1 VRFVKSLA
9 SNSQELD
16 AVMSPISVEELAVGY
31 EFPATNYELS
41 QPLIARYL
49 EAVGGQ
55 QYLLASG
62 VVPPLA
68 IAAYAM
74 AALSQSF
81 SVPKGAIHA
90 AQELEFLKSVPIG
103 TTISCSGKVV
113 QKVQRGPLYL
123 LVLEINA
130 LNQDKE
136 KVLSGKATIAVPT

>member
-1 VRFVKSLA
+1 
-9 SNSQELD
+9 
-16 AVMSPISVEELAVGY
+16 MPPISFDQLAVGY
-31 EFPATNYELS
+31 EFPLTSYELS
-41 QPLIARYL
+41 KSVIGKYL

-55 QYLLASG
+55 QDFLTSG
-62 VVPPLA
+62 IIPPLA

-74 AALSQSF
+74 TALSQSF

-113 QKVQRGPLYL
+113 QKVQRGQLYL

-130 LNQDKE
+130 VNQNKE
-136 KVLSGKATIAVPT
+136 KVLSGKATVAVPV

>member
-1 VRFVKSLA
+1 MPA
-9 SNSQELD
+9 
-16 AVMSPISVEELAVGY
+16 ISIDQLAVGY
-31 EFPATNYELS
+31 EVPSTSYELS
-41 QPLIARYL
+41 KSVIGKYL

-55 QYLLASG
+55 QHFLTEG
-62 VVPPLA
+62 IVPPLA
-68 IAAYAM
+68 MAAYAM
-74 AALSQSF
+74 TALSQSF

-136 KVLSGKATIAVPT
+136 KVLSGKATVAVPV

>member
-1 VRFVKSLA
+1 
-9 SNSQELD
+9 
-16 AVMSPISVEELAVGY
+16 MSPISFEELAVGY

-55 QYLLASG
+55 QYFLTSG

-74 AALSQSF
+74 TALSQSF
-81 SVPKGAIHA
+81 SVPPGSIHA
-90 AQELEFLKSVPIG
+90 SQEFEFLKLVPIG
-103 TTISCSGKVV
+103 STVSCGGKIV
-113 QKVQRGPLYL
+113 QKVQRGRLYL
-123 LVLEINA
+123 VVLEINA

>member
-1 VRFVKSLA
+1 
-9 SNSQELD
+9 
-16 AVMSPISVEELAVGY
+16 MSPISFEELVVGY

-41 QPLIARYL
+41 KSLIARYL

-55 QYLLASG
+55 QYFLTSG

-74 AALSQSF
+74 TALSQSF
-81 SVPKGAIHA
+81 SVPPGSIHA
-90 AQELEFLKSVPIG
+90 SQEFEFLKLVPIG
-103 TTISCSGKVV
+103 STVSCGGKIV
-113 QKVQRGPLYL
+113 QKVQRGRLYL
-123 LVLEINA
+123 VVLEINA

>member
-1 VRFVKSLA
+1 
-9 SNSQELD
+9 
-16 AVMSPISVEELAVGY
+16 MSPISFEELAVGY

-41 QPLIARYL
+41 QSLIARYL

-55 QYLLASG
+55 QYFLTSG

-74 AALSQSF
+74 TALSQSF
-81 SVPKGAIHA
+81 SVPPGSIHA
-90 AQELEFLKSVPIG
+90 SQEFEFLKLVPIG
-103 TTISCSGKVV
+103 STVSCGGKIV
-113 QKVQRGPLYL
+113 QKVQRGRLYL
-123 LVLEINA
+123 VVLEINA

>member
-1 VRFVKSLA
+1 
-9 SNSQELD
+9 
-16 AVMSPISVEELAVGY
+16 MSPISFEELAVGY

-41 QPLIARYL
+41 KPLIAKYL

-55 QYLLASG
+55 QYFLTSG

-74 AALSQSF
+74 TALSQSF
-81 SVPKGAIHA
+81 SVPPGSIHA
-90 AQELEFLKSVPIG
+90 SQEFEFLKLVPIG
-103 TTISCSGKVV
+103 STVSCGGKIV
-113 QKVQRGPLYL
+113 QKVQRGRLYL

>member
-1 VRFVKSLA
+1 
-9 SNSQELD
+9 
-16 AVMSPISVEELAVGY
+16 MSPISFEELAVGY

-41 QPLIARYL
+41 KSLIAKYL

-55 QYLLASG
+55 QYFLTSG

-74 AALSQSF
+74 TALSQSF
-81 SVPKGAIHA
+81 SVPPGSIHA
-90 AQELEFLKSVPIG
+90 SQEFEFLKLVPIG
-103 TTISCSGKVV
+103 STVSCGGKIV
-113 QKVQRGPLYL
+113 QKVQRGRLYL
-123 LVLEINA
+123 VVLEINA

>member
-1 VRFVKSLA
+1 
-9 SNSQELD
+9 
-16 AVMSPISVEELAVGY
+16 MSPISFEELAVGY

-41 QPLIARYL
+41 KPLIARYL

-55 QYLLASG
+55 QYFLTSG

-74 AALSQSF
+74 TALSQSF
-81 SVPKGAIHA
+81 SVPPGSIHA
-90 AQELEFLKSVPIG
+90 SQEFEFLKLVPIG
-103 TTISCSGKVV
+103 STVSCGGKIV
-113 QKVQRGPLYL
+113 QKVQRGRLYL
-123 LVLEINA
+123 VVLEINA